1 MEGEFFRFS
10 CDFIGTYEQRLIKI
24 LIGGY
29 NNIQCNGMEYEL
41 LLFQAFHWSLNWC
54 TPRALLRITVFFED
68 RCPYGESPIFA
79 KKACL
84 WASSFK
90 TFMHSTLR
98 LIDDQLL
105 AKKNCAMRD
114 EERLSSAKLQNYNYF
129 VGCRRK
135 SFFIPHYILLQQTRK
150 ENISHAYQ
158 NNWENLLET
167 SIPFSFSFFLFL
179 CTSASCLFSCNFTG
193 KLVSQL
199 NNFTAATFSWTICIT
214 AINAS

>member
-1 MEGEFFRFS
+1 MQWYGIWIVTVSSIPLKPELMYATCATSNYSILWRSLSLWWVTDLCQEGLLMSIKFQ
-10 CDFIGTYEQRLIKI
+10 DFH
-24 LIGGY
+24 
-29 NNIQCNGMEYEL
+29 
-41 LLFQAFHWSLNWC
+41 AFY
-54 TPRALLRITVFFED
+54 FEID
-68 RCPYGESPIFA
+68 RWPAISE
-79 KKACL
+79 
-84 WASSFK
+84 
-90 TFMHSTLR
+90 
-98 LIDDQLL
+98 
-105 AKKNCAMRD
+105 RD